1 MFFRQTR
8 TKHFKAMWEKISAS
22 NTRNSLNSH
31 QELNSCRISQD
42 RKDWV
47 NIRDFF
53 PYIGSSLASELL
65 N

>member
-1 MFFRQTR
+1 
-8 TKHFKAMWEKISAS
+8 MWEKISVS
-22 NTRNSLNSH
+22 NTRNSLNSY

-53 PYIGSSLASELL
+53 PYSKLTCKGVIKLTKIKR
-65 N
+65 

>member
-1 MFFRQTR
+1 
-8 TKHFKAMWEKISAS
+8 MWEKISAS